1 MWKCL
6 YLARN
11 VTKGNNVL
19 SQLTLMDLPT
29 ICPVPPLTRETTV
42 NKAALPLIARPLL
55 TAVQFHWRPVHPLAS
70 GSDTLTP
77 GLAIRSYRLSA
88 FQTCLIS
95 RAVVRWG
102 PQELHLKLTF
112 DADTAAAEPSV
123 SSDHARTAAVWVEP
137 SFAATPLA
145 VVAA

>member
-42 NKAALPLIARPLL
+42 NRAALPLIARLLL
-55 TAVQFHWRPVHPLAS
+55 TAVQRFWRPVHPLAS

-77 GLAIRSYRLSA
+77 GPAITSYRLSA
-88 FQTCLIS
+88 FQTRLIS
-95 RAVVRWG
+95 RVAVGSG
-102 PQELHLKLTF
+102 PSELHLKLTF
-112 DADTAAAEPSV
+112 DADIAAAERSV
-123 SSDHARTAAVWVEP
+123 SSDHARTAVAWVEP
-137 SFAATPLA
+137 SFTLTPLV

>member
-42 NKAALPLIARPLL
+42 NKAALPLIARVLL
-55 TAVQFHWRPVHPLAS
+55 TAVRFYWRPVHPLAS
-70 GSDTLTP
+70 GSDALTP
-77 GLAIRSYRLSA
+77 GLAIKPYRLSA

-95 RAVVRWG
+95 LVAVRSG
-102 PQELHLKLTF
+102 PYEHFKLTF
-112 DADTAAAEPSV
+112 DADIAAAERRCPQTMLVRLRCGLSLV
-123 SSDHARTAAVWVEP
+123 
-137 SFAATPLA
+137 LL
-145 VVAA
+145 